1 MSNDK
6 IIELGKRIPV
16 EEIVEKHMR
25 VAINELRTASHYGRE
40 AESSLKAFYKCLE
53 EDSGL
58 LAQYEAEFG
67 VTGIKNVIYAAFPDR
82 PQETLDDMLKD
93 Q

>member
-1 MSNDK
+1 MRDDN

-25 VAINELRTASHYGRE
+25 DAINDLRTANRYRRE
-40 AESSLKAFYKCLE
+40 AKSSPKALYKCLE
-53 EDSGL
+53 ENSGL
-58 LAQYEAEFG
+58 LAQCEAEIG